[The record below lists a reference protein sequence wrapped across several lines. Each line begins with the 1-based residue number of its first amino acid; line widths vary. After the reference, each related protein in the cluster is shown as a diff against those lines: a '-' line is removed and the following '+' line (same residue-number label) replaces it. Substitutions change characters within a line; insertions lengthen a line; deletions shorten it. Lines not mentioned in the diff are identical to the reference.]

1 MLIRV
6 YQSPSHGAPDR
17 GGRGMVVP
25 RATMHILDSLI
36 EQMTLEEKI
45 GQMTLV
51 SAGWVVTGPKV
62 SGDYMAEL
70 RAGRIGGIS
79 NLWGPEQTREVQR
92 VAVEETRLGVPLMF
106 AFDVIHGH
114 RTLFPI
120 PLAEAAAFDP
130 ALWER
135 TARAAAREAA
145 ADGLTL
151 AFAPM
156 LDVARDPRWGRIAE
170 SPGEDP
176 WLATRL
182 AQAKVRGFQGS
193 DLAAA
198 DSVAATAKHLAAYG
212 AVTAGREYA
221 AVDISER
228 SLHEIY
234 LPPFRAAVAAGVAA
248 IMPAFHNLAGVPM
261 TANASVL
268 RDVVRERWGFEGMM
282 VSDYGAIA
290 ELVVHGVAED
300 LPEAAALALQAGVDI
315 DLMGNAYARGLP
327 GALERGLVS
336 MADIDT
342 AVRRILA
349 LKEAL
354 GLFQDPFRRGHGL
367 RSEQLASHRAL
378 AREAAQRAI
387 VLLTNRSGTLPLSP
401 H

>member
-25 RATMHILDSLI
+25 RATMHIIDSLI

-62 SGDYMAEL
+62 SGDYMAQL
-70 RAGRIGGIS
+70 RAGRIGAIS
-79 NLWGPEQTREVQR
+79 NLWGRQETREVQR

-176 WLATRL
+176 WLAARF
-182 AQAKVRGFQGS
+182 AEAKVRGFQGQA
-193 DLAAA
+193 LTL
-198 DSVAATAKHLAAYG
+198 AATAKHLAAYG

-221 AVDISER
+221 SVDISER
-228 SLHEIY
+228 S
-234 LPPFRAAVAAGVAA
+234 
-248 IMPAFHNLAGVPM
+248 
-261 TANASVL
+261 
-268 RDVVRERWGFEGMM
+268 
-282 VSDYGAIA
+282 
-290 ELVVHGVAED
+290 
-300 LPEAAALALQAGVDI
+300 
-315 DLMGNAYARGLP
+315 
-327 GALERGLVS
+327 
-336 MADIDT
+336 
-342 AVRRILA
+342 
-349 LKEAL
+349 
-354 GLFQDPFRRGHGL
+354 
-367 RSEQLASHRAL
+367 
-378 AREAAQRAI
+378 
-387 VLLTNRSGTLPLSP
+387 
-401 H
+401 